1 MKKIGGVEMGTLIT
15 GVILLIIVGF
25 IIRSM
30 VKSKKSGKS
39 IQCGCDC
46 KHCSGHCHWLLKMII
61 LGAKLFGKH

>member
-46 KHCSGHCHWLLKMII
+46 KHCSGHCH
-61 LGAKLFGKH
+61 